1 MLGTNSSTAKL
12 GVVALGLL
20 MLVAAPVMAA
30 QATLVTM
37 DAGSDFSGNESS
49 ATTVS
54 YNSTGAQITE
64 GGSYTSTAF
73 SLNESADTFEYNVS
87 SLGANATLEL
97 YDASDDSLINSKE
110 VSATGSGS
118 FDVSSSSAT
127 SVYVVIDVPDDG
139 DTTSGETTTVDS
151 VSLVAANDAPT
162 ADFSDSDNQA
172 SAGVSE
178 SVTLD
183 ASASSDPDDADTISY
198 EWDLDGDGTFDDAT
212 GSTATVSE
220 SSTGTY
226 EYDVRVSDGNGATDS
241 ATFTLTVEENTGGGG
256 SGSVPSNGVL
266 AIIGAFA
273 AVFIVISTLLA
284 VQD

>member
-1 MLGTNSSTAKL
+1 MSGTYSTTTKF
-12 GVVALGLL
+12 GVLALGLL

-37 DAGSDFSGNESS
+37 ESAADFGDNES
-49 ATTVS
+49 TVTGDVS
-54 YNSTGAQITE
+54 YSGGVQITE
-64 GGSYTSTAF
+64 GGSYTSTDF
-73 SLNESADTFEYNVS
+73 SLNESADTFNYNVS
-87 SLGANATLEL
+87 SLGANVTMEL

-139 DTTSGETTTVDS
+139 DSTSGETTTVDS

-162 ADFSDSDNQA
+162 ADFADDDNQA

-178 SVTLD
+178 SVTMD
-183 ASASSDPDDADTISY
+183 ASASSDPDDADTLSY

-226 EYDVRVSDGNGATDS
+226 EYDVRVSDGNGGTDS
-241 ATFTLTVEENTGGGG
+241 ATFTLTVEEDTGGGG
-256 SGSVPSNGVL
+256 SGSVPSDKVL
-266 AIIGAFA
+266 IIIGAFA
-273 AVFIVISTLLA
+273 VVFITISTLLA